1 MSGRADPRLASA
13 LTSLRKT
20 KALTVIET
28 TPAPDAGTAMPILHT
43 ARLEIRPIRA
53 GDLDTCH
60 KLYMDIGWAD
70 ADRSEA
76 ENYERRRSWVDWSI
90 ANEREL
96 ARLNQPPM
104 GERTV
109 IDRGTGEFVGLVGL
123 NPTLKPL
130 GQLPSLG
137 AVEHARNEIEVG
149 LFWAVTPARQGA
161 GLATEAAGAVIDYM
175 FNVRQLGRIVAT
187 TDNDNHASIGVMR
200 RLGMRI
206 EANPF
211 PDPFYFQTIGILD
224 AKDRSAGVAA

>member
-1 MSGRADPRLASA
+1 
-13 LTSLRKT
+13 LTN
-20 KALTVIET
+20 IET

-53 GDLDTCH
+53 GDLAACH
-60 KLYMDIGWAD
+60 RLYTDIGWAD
-70 ADRSEA
+70 PDRSDP
-76 ENYERRRSWVDWSI
+76 ENYDRRRSWVDWSV

-96 ARLNQPPM
+96 ARLHQPPM

-109 IDRGTGEFVGLVGL
+109 VDRATGDFVGLVGL

-137 AVEHARNEIEVG
+137 GVELARNELEVG
-149 LFWAVTPARQGA
+149 LFWAITPSRQGA
-161 GLATEAAGAVIDYM
+161 GLATEAARAVIDYM
-175 FNVRQLGRIVAT
+175 FDVRRLGRIVAT

-206 EANPF
+206 EANPY

-224 AKDRSAGVAA
+224 VEEGR

>member
-1 MSGRADPRLASA
+1 
-13 LTSLRKT
+13 
-20 KALTVIET
+20 
-28 TPAPDAGTAMPILHT
+28 MPILNT
-43 ARLEIRPIRA
+43 TRLQIRPIRA
-53 GDLDTCH
+53 EDLDACH
-60 KLYMDIGWAD
+60 QLYRDIGWAD
-70 ADRSEA
+70 RGRSEA

-109 IDRGTGEFVGLVGL
+109 VDRVTGDFVGLVGL

-130 GQLPSLG
+130 GQLPSFGG
-137 AVEHARNEIEVG
+137 AERARNELEVG
-149 LFWAVTPARQGA
+149 LFWAIAPARQGA
-161 GLATEAAGAVIDYM
+161 GLATEAARAVIDYM
-175 FNVRQLGRIVAT
+175 FEVRRLGRIVAT
-187 TDNDNHASIGVMR
+187 TDNDNLASIGVMR

-224 AKDRSAGVAA
+224 AKDGVTA